1 MIRAI
6 VSVLAAGSLVA
17 GVFVA
22 NSRHDANTWTLDWR
36 LIHERPRE
44 VLVERPSRGRIVQ
57 TITAPG
63 KIEPL
68 DKAKIASQVVGRVVE
83 VFVKEGDVVKEG
95 DMLVRIDDH
104 DARARLDS
112 ASAGIERR
120 KAAITRAEA
129 DLEKAARDMKKFT
142 TLNVKG
148 ASTPTELADAR
159 TTHANALAALEMSRK
174 ELAEGEAM
182 RRTNEQ
188 EVDRYKIRAPIR
200 GVVSGLDV
208 AVGEVVIAGTTNL
221 PGTVMMSISDQS
233 RMQVRS
239 NVDETDVQ
247 LVKPGQRAQVY
258 LRSDPLNPIPGKVIH
273 LAPMGTSSALD
284 GEVVNFE
291 TKVQVEH
298 SVATLRDG
306 MTATVE
312 IEVRGEDDILGVPV
326 RAVVHRRRK
335 DLPDTP
341 AIRAW
346 IAQHANSPGA
356 SANQRESDLRY
367 VQIVFVAENGVAR
380 ARPVETGISDE
391 QRVGILSGLEA
402 SDSVIVGP
410 FRTLDELKDGE
421 PIQVTA
427 KIADA
432 KERRE

>member
-1 MIRAI
+1 MIRVL
-6 VSVLAAGSLVA
+6 VSFLAAGSLVA

-22 NSRHDANTWTLDWR
+22 NSREDRHAWSLDWR
-36 LIHERPRE
+36 LINERPHE
-44 VLVERPSRGRIVQ
+44 VLVERPSLGRIVQ

-68 DKAKIASQVVGRVVE
+68 EKAKIASQVLGRVVE
-83 VFVKEGDVVKEG
+83 VYVKEGDAVKTD

-112 ASAGIERR
+112 ASAGISKR
-120 KAAITRAEA
+120 KAAITRADE
-129 DLEKAARDMKKFT
+129 DLKKAERDMLKFA
-142 TLNVKG
+142 TLSLRG
-148 ASTPTELADAR
+148 AATPTELADAR
-159 TTHANALAALEMSRK
+159 TTHANAIAALEMSKK
-174 ELAEGEAM
+174 ELAESEAM
-182 RRTNEQ
+182 LRTNEQ
-188 EVDRYKIRAPIR
+188 EVDRYKIRAPIS

-208 AVGEVVIAGTTNL
+208 SVGEVVIAGTTNL

-247 LVKPGQRAQVY
+247 LVKAGQRAQVF
-258 LRSDPLNPIPGKVIH
+258 LRSDPLNPIPGTVLQ
-273 LAPMGTSSALD
+273 LAPMGTSPALD
-284 GEVVNFE
+284 GEIVNFE
-291 TKVQVEH
+291 TKVKVDN
-298 SVATLRDG
+298 SGTTLRDG

-312 IEVRGEDDILGVPV
+312 IEVRREEKILSVPV

-346 IAQHANSPGA
+346 LAKHASTSSEKG
-356 SANQRESDLRY
+356 RETELRY
-367 VQIVFVAENGVAR
+367 VQLVFVAEKGIAR

-402 SDSVIVGP
+402 NDSVIVGP
-410 FRTLDELKDGE
+410 FRTLDELKDGQS
-421 PIQVTA
+421 IQVTGS
-427 KIADA
+427 ITDE